1 MSSSEQSKQPDIT
14 STFPGNCPN
23 AFDIW
28 FTDMKE
34 AGYPVITEKLNL
46 SSRPVP
52 PPFHRSQTDN
62 AET

>member
-1 MSSSEQSKQPDIT
+1 MT
-14 STFPGNCPN
+14 GNTDTHPLYVGGTPN
-23 AFDIW
+23 AFDRW
-28 FTDMKE
+28 FNSMKE